1 MLRELVKW
9 VLNNYLSNYVENL
22 SIDQL
27 SIALLQGLHQCHGLF
42 AEYIFSNANITG
54 EVELENVPLR
64 KDAFQYLRLPLAITS
79 GLIGTVKLRIPVS
92 AIRTAPWEIILEKL
106 YLTASPYKS
115 EEVCKSNR

>member
-1 MLRELVKW
+1 M
-9 VLNNYLSNYVENL
+9 
-22 SIDQL
+22 
-27 SIALLQGLHQCHGLF
+27 
-42 AEYIFSNANITG
+42 
-54 EVELENVPLR
+54 ENVPLR

-115 EEVCKSNR
+115 EEVRKTNQ